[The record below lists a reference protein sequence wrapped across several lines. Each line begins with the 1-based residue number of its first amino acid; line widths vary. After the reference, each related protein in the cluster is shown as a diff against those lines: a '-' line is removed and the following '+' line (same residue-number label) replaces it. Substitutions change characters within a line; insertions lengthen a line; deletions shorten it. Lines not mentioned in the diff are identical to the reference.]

1 MLEEQDKTMYDA
13 DIDDEIAREERES
26 GVADSNVHHQPR
38 DAASCMTKSSR
49 FFLSCIAGRRIS
61 ATRAATRRIGP
72 KSGGL
77 GPKSGLNYIV
87 VLFCAFHYVC
97 VFDEVV

>member
-38 DAASCMTKSSR
+38 DAASCMTKR
-49 FFLSCIAGRRIS
+49 W
-61 ATRAATRRIGP
+61 GP
-72 KSGGL
+72 NPGDWASNREDRTIL
-77 GPKSGLNYIV
+77 
-87 VLFCAFHYVC
+87 
-97 VFDEVV
+97 